1 MTSERV
7 ERICVIRYDESRE
20 GFSAKE
26 RSDMNSRGMI
36 SLTLRAERIW

>member
-1 MTSERV
+1 MASERV
-7 ERICVIRYDESRE
+7 ERICVIRYDESRA

-36 SLTLRAERIW
+36 SLTLRAERI